1 VRKRAGAFYI
11 RYVIWDPDER
21 ARRRIE
27 ERTNAKSVSEAREI
41 LNERLGERAKGVVP
55 AAVSKTRLGE
65 LFEDL
70 RRDYENKKQRIDVI
84 EGRWKH
90 LEGILGNERVKL
102 VTTDA
107 VDRYLAAR
115 RKEGASDQ
123 TILNE
128 IAVLRRMLN
137 LGVKRRKVAKGALPE
152 FPTIKAENVRAV
164 FFEDDEFERLLIAL
178 DEEVAE
184 TRDVGN
190 EWLLPFVL
198 IARWTGM
205 RRNELLHLE
214 WRHVDLKAGS
224 ITLAAFTTKNKDP
237 RSVYLPCEAHEA
249 MRAWDERTRVLE
261 RERGIEAGRTIERVF
276 HRRGEPVR
284 EFPYDI
290 WHSACTRAKLVGRR
304 ILHDFRRTAARSYR
318 RAGVSEG
325 VIMQIGGW
333 RTRSVFER
341 YNIKN
346 QRDLQEAAVLVGQL
360 RTVQTREMGQNT
372 PEMGQTAPSANRG
385 VK

>member
-1 VRKRAGAFYI
+1 
-11 RYVIWDPDER
+11 
-21 ARRRIE
+21 
-27 ERTNAKSVSEAREI
+27 
-41 LNERLGERAKGVVP
+41 
-55 AAVSKTRLGE
+55 VSKTRLAE
-65 LFEDL
+65 LFEDM
-70 RRDYENKKQRIDVI
+70 RTDYVNKKQRLDVI

-90 LEGILGNERVKL
+90 LEAIIGNARVKL
-102 VTTDA
+102 ITTDV
-107 VDRYLAAR
+107 VDRFLATR

-128 IAVLRRMLN
+128 MAVLRRMLN
-137 LGVKRRKVAKGALPE
+137 LGVKRRKVAKGSLPE

-164 FFEDDEFERLLIAL
+164 FFEDEEFKSLVKAL
-178 DEEVAE
+178 VEEIAE

-190 EWLLPFVL
+190 EWLMPFVV

-205 RRNELLHLE
+205 RRSELLRLE
-214 WRHVDLKAGS
+214 WRHVDLKTGA
-224 ITLAAFTTKNKDP
+224 ITLAALTTKNKDP
-237 RSVYLPCEAHEA
+237 RTVYLPFDAHEA
-249 MRAWDERTRVLE
+249 LKAWDERTRALE
-261 RERGIEAGRTIERVF
+261 RERGIEAGRTIARVF

-346 QRDLQEAAVLVGQL
+346 QRDLKEAAVLVGQL
-360 RTVQTREMGQNT
+360 RE
-372 PEMGQTAPSANRG
+372 GQTENGGKMASNRG
-385 VK
+385 KTGPPSNGRVRE